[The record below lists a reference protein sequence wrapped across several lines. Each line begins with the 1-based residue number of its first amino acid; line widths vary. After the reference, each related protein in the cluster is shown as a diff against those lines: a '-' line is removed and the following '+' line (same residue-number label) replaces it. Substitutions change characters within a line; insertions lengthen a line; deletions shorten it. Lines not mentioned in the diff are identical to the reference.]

1 MGYAAT
7 AAREATFRKF
17 SNGLDEV
24 AEPVASLNVVIVSA
38 DVAMSVAMTE
48 ILQKCFVRVI
58 LANGFRELK
67 SVCSRITPNVCLCGF
82 ELADGTSHDVVE
94 YLEHQP
100 SPTPVIMVSAPSVG
114 EPSEHLLDSIRAGA
128 LATICYPY
136 RLSEVQLMVWTVI
149 QCQRE
154 FGRMHGHSTDTGIGA
169 GVIAMANR

>member
-7 AAREATFRKF
+7 VAKELPFSRLSAVLDQIAA
-17 SNGLDEV
+17 
-24 AEPVASLNVVIVSA
+24 PVASLNVVIVSA

-48 ILQKCFVRVI
+48 ILQKCFVNVI
-58 LANGFRELK
+58 LANGFKELK

-82 ELADGTSHDVVE
+82 ELADGSFQDVVE
-94 YLEHQP
+94 FLELQP
-100 SPTPVIMVSAPSVG
+100 SPTPVIMVSAPTVG
-114 EPSEHLLDSIRAGA
+114 EPPAHLLASMRAGA

-154 FGRMHGHSTDTGIGA
+154 FGRLHRQIHDTGSRTDVVA
-169 GVIAMANR
+169 AANR